1 MGKGVFAWF
10 EPVMQTKEED
20 LVINIGLDATVF
32 LRVLRMCR
40 NIFLVLTV
48 LGCGILIPTNLI
60 RGQFE
65 KEDIIT
71 RVTPVNTFGDANW
84 AITICAWLFNI
95 VVAGFLWWNYRAIL
109 RLRRQYYE
117 SPEYQSSLHAR
128 TLMVGLFF
136 PFMLYP
142 GLRENSNQH
151 LDQ

>member
-1 MGKGVFAWF
+1 MGRGIFAWVK
-10 EPVMQTKEED
+10 PVLRTKEED
-20 LVINIGLDATVF
+20 LIINIGLDATVF

-48 LGCGILIPTNLI
+48 LGCGILIPTNMTK
-60 RGQFE
+60 GQFK

-95 VVAGFLWWNYRAIL
+95 VVAGFLWWNYRAVL

-128 TLMVGLFF
+128 TLMVSSFSLSTLI
-136 PFMLYP
+136 PML
-142 GLRENSNQH
+142 R
-151 LDQ
+151 LDSRQVPN